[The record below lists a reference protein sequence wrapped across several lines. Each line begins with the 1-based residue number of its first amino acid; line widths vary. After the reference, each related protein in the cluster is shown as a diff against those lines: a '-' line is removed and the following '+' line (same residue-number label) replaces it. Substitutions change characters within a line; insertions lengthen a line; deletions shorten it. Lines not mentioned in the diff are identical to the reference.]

1 MIVTTI
7 GSRTTNY
14 SMEEAKDMNLSEYIR
29 GKRCTME
36 ITDEMFA
43 HTRDLF
49 EKAGVQEVTYPQYT
63 KFAVINTPN
72 QTTEKEMT
80 FVMDGFYAGRINKDE
95 IKGFFLEYAHSMQAR
110 NESKILNLYESFL
123 NISYERAVKAC
134 FDEGNAIA
142 KKEGVDTNKAIY
154 YDADYYYQ
162 AEEIH
167 EFLKEITEE
176 YAAKYGVEIDIEQ
189 RESDFDK
196 NPNYL
201 TGYPSFNSKWNFTA
215 HNVCGYARF
224 PELDTVPPKGFS
236 FFYQQRDKMLM
247 IAGNEWSEKM
257 DTSSYPRGASRYPHL
272 SDLLYVDSQREEYW
286 SQYNDFMKNIIIARQ

>member
-1 MIVTTI
+1 MIVTSI
-7 GSRTTNY
+7 GSGAACY
-14 SMEEAKDMNLSEYIR
+14 SMDEAKDMNLSEYIR

-63 KFAVINTPN
+63 KFAVIDTPS
-72 QTTEKEMT
+72 QAIEKEMA
-80 FVMDGFYAGRINKDE
+80 FVMDGFYTGRISEDE

-123 NISYERAVKAC
+123 NISYERAVKGC
-134 FDEGNAIA
+134 FDEGKDIA
-142 KKEGVDTNKAIY
+142 EKEGVDTNKAIY

-176 YAAKYGVEIDIEQ
+176 YAAKYGVEIDIEK
-189 RESDFDK
+189 RESGFDK

-201 TGYPSFNSKWNFTA
+201 TGYPSFNSKWNFSA
-215 HNVCGYARF
+215 HNVCGYARL
-224 PELDTVPPKGFS
+224 PELDAVPPKGFT
-236 FFYQQRDKMLM
+236 FFYKQRDRMLM
-247 IAGNEWSEKM
+247 VGGNGWSEKM
-257 DTSSYPRGASRYPHL
+257 DTSSSPRGANRYPRL

-286 SQYNDFMKNIIIARQ
+286 SQYNDFMKKIIIARQ

>member
-7 GSRTTNY
+7 GSSTARY
-14 SMEEAKDMNLSEYIR
+14 SMEEAKDTNLSEYIR
-29 GKRCTME
+29 GKRCTIE
-36 ITDEMFA
+36 ITDEMIA

-49 EKAGVQEVTYPQYT
+49 KKAGVKEVTYPQYT
-63 KFAVINTPN
+63 KFAVIDTPCK
-72 QTTEKEMT
+72 TTEKEMA
-80 FVMDGFYAGRINKDE
+80 FVMKGYYAGRISKDE

-110 NESKILNLYESFL
+110 NGSKILNLYESFL
-123 NISYERAVKAC
+123 NVSYEQAVKAC
-134 FDEGNAIA
+134 FDEGKDIA

-176 YAAKYGVEIDIEQ
+176 YAAKYGVEIDIEK
-189 RESDFDK
+189 RESEFDK

-215 HNVCGYARF
+215 HNVCGYARL
-224 PELDTVPPKGFS
+224 PEIDAVPPKGFS
-236 FFYQQRDKMLM
+236 FFYRQRDKMLM
-247 IAGNEWSEKM
+247 ISGNEWTVKM
-257 DTSSYPRGASRYPHL
+257 DTSSYPSGVNRYPRL
-272 SDLLYVDSQREEYW
+272 SDFLSVDSQREEYW
-286 SQYNDFMKNIIIARQ
+286 SQYNDFLGKIIIARR

>member
-1 MIVTTI
+1 MIVTSI
-7 GSRTTNY
+7 GSGAACY
-14 SMEEAKDMNLSEYIR
+14 SMDEAKDMNLLEYIR

-36 ITDEMFA
+36 ITEEMFA

-49 EKAGVQEVTYPQYT
+49 EKAGVKEVTYPQYT
-63 KFAVINTPN
+63 KFAVINTPS
-72 QTTEKEMT
+72 QGTKKEMA
-80 FVMDGFYAGRINKDE
+80 FVMDGFYAGRISKDE

-134 FDEGNAIA
+134 FDEGEDVAR
-142 KKEGVDTNKAIY
+142 KEGVDANKAIY

-189 RESDFDK
+189 RKSEFDK

-201 TGYPSFNSKWNFTA
+201 TGQPDFNDKWNFMA
-215 HNVCGYARF
+215 A
-224 PELDTVPPKGFS
+224 
-236 FFYQQRDKMLM
+236 
-247 IAGNEWSEKM
+247 
-257 DTSSYPRGASRYPHL
+257 
-272 SDLLYVDSQREEYW
+272 
-286 SQYNDFMKNIIIARQ
+286 